1 MSIFTKVRIRKP
13 KKSAFN
19 LSHERKFSCN
29 MGELVPV
36 LMQEILPGDTFQVR
50 LEQLVRFQ
58 ALKSPMMHRVDVT
71 THFFFVP
78 NRLIWN
84 KWEEFITGGENGTA
98 SPVFPKINLG
108 EDSVTHMPVGGLLDH
123 LGVPVQN
130 TNFGQSYTE
139 INALPLRAYY
149 LIYNEYYRDQNLTS
163 PINIDLGSGTSEAYN
178 VLQNNGKCLKR
189 AWEKDYFTSALPW
202 AQRGPQVTLAAFGED
217 AKVGYRDGFGEFT
230 RVGVGRPISYPQTTD
245 FNGNTTQQQGFVVS
259 EDALVSNEVRQ
270 LSVDSQQNVT
280 SINELRR
287 AYRLQEWL
295 EKNARGGARYVEQ
308 ILSHFGVVS
317 SDARLQRPEY
327 LGGGKNPV
335 MVSEVLQNSATNEVS
350 PQGNMAGHGV
360 SAGSTPFFKRYFEEH
375 GYIVGIMSVTPKP
388 AYMQGLPRIFSKFDK
403 FDYFFPEFDHLGEQ
417 PILKKEIYLSDNPED
432 NEEVFGY
439 TPRYSEYRYIPSTV
453 HGDMRTNLKFWHMA
467 NDYEQQPN
475 LNSAF
480 VECSPTNR
488 VFAVED
494 PEYHKLVIQT
504 YCDIKAIRPM
514 SKYATPI

>member
-13 KKSAFN
+13 KRSAFN

-108 EDSVTHMPVGGLLDH
+108 EDSESHMPVGGLLDH

-130 TNFGQSYTE
+130 PNFGQSYTE

-149 LIYNEYYRDQNLTS
+149 LIYNEYYRDQNLTN
-163 PINIDLGSGTSEAYN
+163 PINIDLGSGVDEAYN
-178 VLQNNGKCLKR
+178 ILQNNGKCLKR

-202 AQRGPQVTLAAFGED
+202 AQRGAQVTLQTLGENP
-217 AKVGYRDGFGEFT
+217 
-230 RVGVGRPISYPQTTD
+230 RVGIMQPNGDIDPLGTMPGSTANDIKLGTNHWNEDIGKPIAVD
-245 FNGNTTQQQGFVVS
+245 IEQGV
-259 EDALVSNEVRQ
+259 N
-270 LSVDSQQNVT
+270 

-295 EKNARGGARYVEQ
+295 EKNARGGARYIEQ
-308 ILSHFGVVS
+308 ILSHFGVIS

-335 MVSEVLQNSATNEVS
+335 MVSEVLQNSATNDVS

-417 PILKKEIYLSDNPED
+417 PILKKEIYLSDDSDD

-453 HGDMRTNLKFWHMA
+453 HGDMRTSLKFWHMA
-467 NDYEQQPN
+467 NDYSQQPN

-514 SKYATPI
+514 SKYATPL